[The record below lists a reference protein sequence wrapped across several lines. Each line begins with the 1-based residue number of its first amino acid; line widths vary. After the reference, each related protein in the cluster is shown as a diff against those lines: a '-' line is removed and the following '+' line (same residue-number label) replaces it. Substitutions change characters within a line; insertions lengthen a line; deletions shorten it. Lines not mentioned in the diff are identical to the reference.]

1 MNNQQLIYLIEDLL
15 TYGTELNWLEFKRG
29 DATDNQRFGK
39 YISGLANAA
48 NIAFEPYGYLIFG
61 VDNDTLAV
69 AGTTFDYEKRKE
81 KGSELDFYIRRNLSP
96 SIGYQHF
103 VCDYQGKK
111 VVIFKILAAGNLPVY
126 FENEA
131 YIRIGPNLTELKKYP
146 NYLRQILNSQID
158 WSAQI
163 VENATIEDLD
173 NNAVEI
179 ARQKFKEKNRN
190 SPFYRDIDN
199 WTNGQI
205 LDKMRITVSG
215 KMTNAALILLGKPES
230 SHLLSPRVAQITWKL
245 DTEEKAYEHFG
256 LPLFVEVN
264 SLLSKIRNVTYKF
277 FPDNQLVSI
286 EVMKYDSEVI
296 LEALKNCIAHQ
307 DYWQNERIVVTEK
320 INKLIFA
327 NGGGFF
333 EGTADDYSNGEK
345 TPRDYRNKWLAEAM
359 VKLGMIDALGY
370 GIHKM
375 VKSQRDRYFPLPD
388 YSHSSANEVIL
399 EIYGH
404 SIDEKYSNLLIEKKD
419 ELSLTEVILLDKIQ
433 KSQPITDD
441 AANLLKKKKY
451 IEGRKGS
458 YYISAEISAITN
470 KKAQYSKNKALD
482 KQYYLDFI
490 LKAISDHGSLNRKE
504 IDELLWNKLPDW
516 MNDEQ
521 RRNRITHLI
530 SELRN
535 QEKIVNKGTYKN
547 SKWISKL

>member
-15 TYGTELNWLEFKRG
+15 TYGKELNWLEFKRG

-48 NIAFEPYGYLIFG
+48 NIAFEPYAYLIFG
-61 VDNDTLAV
+61 IDNETLSV
-69 AGTTFDYEKRKE
+69 VGTTFDYEKKKE

-96 SIGYQHF
+96 SISYQHF
-103 VCDYQGKK
+103 ICDYNDKK
-111 VVIFKILAAGNLPVY
+111 VVIFKIPAAGNLPVY

-131 YIRIGPNLTELKKYP
+131 HIRIASNLTELKKYP

-163 VENATIEDLD
+163 VENATMEDLD
-173 NNAVEI
+173 GNAVEI
-179 ARQKFKEKNRN
+179 ARRKFKEKSLN
-190 SPFYRDIDN
+190 SPFYREIDN
-199 WTNGQI
+199 WTNEQI
-205 LDKMRITVSG
+205 LDKMRITVAG
-215 KMTNAALILLGKPES
+215 KITNTALILLGKPES

-245 DTEEKAYEHFG
+245 DTEEKAYEHFS

-264 SLLSKIRNVTYKF
+264 HLLSKIRNVTYKF

-296 LEALKNCIAHQ
+296 LEALNNCIAHQ

-345 TPRDYRNKWLAEAM
+345 TPRNYRNKWLAEAM

-404 SIDEKYSNLLIEKKD
+404 SIDENYSKLLIEKKD

-433 KSQPITDD
+433 KSQSITDD

-504 IDELLWNKLPDW
+504 IDELLWKKLPDW

-521 RRNRITHLI
+521 RENRISNLI
-530 SELRN
+530 KELRIN
-535 QEKIVNKGTYKN
+535 GKITNKSSKKN
-547 SKWISKL
+547 PEWMLG